1 MLPSSYGRG
10 WEQHRG
16 LRAIV
21 SVHFFFITGV
31 FVDVVVM
38 ALCKGCVAVVTSCTM
53 PRNCLISIYFNGL

>member
-38 ALCKGCVAVVTSCTM
+38 WL
-53 PRNCLISIYFNGL
+53 